1 MLQQKIFKPSMG
13 LRAFWS
19 QRIKILYIKMFIKW
33 YILFTHFIPGYF
45 SSLVYKHDLIL
56 FALVINFKS
65 WIKILICTNIT
76 FLVSFIFVNTTTL
89 LSQLTF
95 SLVLVIL
102 PVEIIWSTIHS
113 IHTIVNTICL
123 LPKLLQDLNKSFS
136 QTLPDS
142 TRLHCK
148 IIQESVTLK
157 PKKNIVFKHLLGA
170 NTPWWCWGLSVNCT
184 WSCYRFQ

>member
-1 MLQQKIFKPSMG
+1 MG

-102 PVEIIWSTIHS
+102 PVEIIWSTIHQYT
-113 IHTIVNTICL
+113 HLN
-123 LPKLLQDLNKSFS
+123 LNKSFS